1 VADETPRRFS
11 GSDEHVERAGRSL
24 ERIGQRREF
33 RIAGIRVSGR
43 RRRPSGERPPLPREL
58 KTSGIVWL
66 VLGVGVLGIWVSL
79 FAFPATTNWWTNEVD
94 LKVANWMVDQRT
106 DAATSIAKALHA
118 LGSIWFIRP
127 IRWGIILVL
136 VWFKRFRALFG
147 ALGSL
152 LIVGLVVNFLV
163 DAVARP
169 RPLVEIIGGWEG
181 YSHPSRPV
189 AALAVTV
196 AVLGLALIPDGAWRR
211 RWFYVAGILVTLLG
225 LSRVYLGVDHMSDVW
240 TSAFLGPAVAV
251 LVFKLFVPESVWP
264 VVYRRGVTA
273 HLDVGGA
280 RGEAIRAALR
290 EQLGFDVLAIEPFG
304 LSGSG
309 GSTPMRIKVAG
320 DPDRYV
326 FAKLYARSHLR
337 ADRWYKA
344 GRTILYGSLEDEVR
358 FQSVRRLVEYE
369 DYLLLLLSRADLPSP
384 EPYGFVEITPEREYL
399 IVTEFI
405 EGAREMSE
413 ADVTDEIIDDAL
425 LVVRRMWDAGLAHR
439 DIKPANVLVHDGR
452 VVLIDPAFATVRPSP
467 WRQAVDLANMMI
479 ILALRTSPERVYE
492 RALLFFD
499 PEDIAE
505 AFAASQGVSIPSQS
519 RHALAEVRRKE
530 GIDLI
535 ERFRSLAPPR
545 EPISIQRWSPRR
557 IGLALGAALL
567 ALMLISL
574 VVDNLSGR
582 GFI

>member
-1 VADETPRRFS
+1 
-11 GSDEHVERAGRSL
+11 
-24 ERIGQRREF
+24 
-33 RIAGIRVSGR
+33 
-43 RRRPSGERPPLPREL
+43 
-58 KTSGIVWL
+58 
-66 VLGVGVLGIWVSL
+66 
-79 FAFPATTNWWTNEVD
+79 
-94 LKVANWMVDQRT
+94 M
-106 DAATSIAKALHA
+106 
-118 LGSIWFIRP
+118 
-127 IRWGIILVL
+127 
-136 VWFKRFRALFG
+136 
-147 ALGSL
+147 
-152 LIVGLVVNFLV
+152 
-163 DAVARP
+163 
-169 RPLVEIIGGWEG
+169 
-181 YSHPSRPV
+181 
-189 AALAVTV
+189 
-196 AVLGLALIPDGAWRR
+196 
-211 RWFYVAGILVTLLG
+211 
-225 LSRVYLGVDHMSDVW
+225 
-240 TSAFLGPAVAV
+240 
-251 LVFKLFVPESVWP
+251 
-264 VVYRRGVTA
+264 
-273 HLDVGGA
+273 
-280 RGEAIRAALR
+280 
-290 EQLGFDVLAIEPFG
+290 
-304 LSGSG
+304 
-309 GSTPMRIKVAG
+309 
-320 DPDRYV
+320 
-326 FAKLYARSHLR
+326 
-337 ADRWYKA
+337 
-344 GRTILYGSLEDEVR
+344 
-358 FQSVRRLVEYE
+358 
-369 DYLLLLLSRADLPSP
+369 
-384 EPYGFVEITPEREYL
+384 EITPEREYL